1 MRIAEVFIRDFF
13 NTALATWLVLLSLE
27 LWQPG
32 MIERQVNLEYYF
44 YGLIFLYI
52 LYRLV
57 KK

>member
-32 MIERQVNLEYYF
+32 IIERQVNLEYYF